1 MGINEPLMEFKGKTA
16 LITGASTG
24 IGSATAQALCAQGAR
39 VILVARRGKLLDQ
52 VAGQCVSLPG
62 SALTM
67 PCDLTDVPGI
77 DALFSQLKKSGIQID
92 LLVNGAGRELLAPLQ
107 TSSSKDIQELTDLNI
122 LAPIHMIQQSLLQ
135 MKRGSAVVNVASAA
149 GLAGS
154 PGMAVYAATKAALI
168 SLTRS
173 LARETASR
181 GIRVNAV
188 APGIVRT
195 ELTDRMFKDLTPD
208 QVRAIE
214 KRHPLGF
221 GKPEDVAQAIVF
233 LCSVKARW
241 ITGQV
246 LVVDGGY
253 SA

>member
-1 MGINEPLMEFKGKTA
+1 MGINEPLMEFRGQTA
-16 LITGASTG
+16 IITGASTG
-24 IGSATAQALCAQGAR
+24 IGAATAQALCAQGAR
-39 VILVARRGKLLDQ
+39 VILVARRETLLNQ
-52 VAGQCVSLPG
+52 VVSQCQSSPG
-62 SALTM
+62 TALAM
-67 PCDLTDVPGI
+67 ACDLTNAPGI
-77 DALFSQLKKSGIQID
+77 DGLFSQLSERGIQID
-92 LLVNGAGRELLAPLQ
+92 LLVNCAGRELLAPLQ

-122 LAPIHMIQQSLLQ
+122 LAPIRMIQKSLLQ

-173 LARETASR
+173 LARETAAR
-181 GIRVNAV
+181 GIRINAV

-195 ELTDRMFKDLTPD
+195 ELTNRMFKDLTPD
-208 QVRAIE
+208 QVCAIE

-221 GKPEDVAQAIVF
+221 GTPEDVAQAIVF